1 MEQQNPEHGATG
13 DAPEAPNHSP
23 DEQQAAGES
32 TADPPVGDSSTA
44 DPPVGDSSTADAA
57 EVDAA
62 ELSARVQEL
71 EERSQRYLANWQRA
85 QADLQNFRRQVE
97 RDQEE
102 MAQWASAALMQQT
115 LSVLDDLERAFST
128 VPANL
133 ISLTWIEGVWLVY
146 KKLEAMLVARGLE
159 ALEVESGQTFDP
171 NLHQAI
177 TEVDGI
183 AGAVVEV
190 VQRGYTVGGRLLR
203 PALVTVGNGNVV
215 AAGDVEDAGDTESP
229 PAAEVE
235 SPEAEADSAQ

>member
-1 MEQQNPEHGATG
+1 MEQQNAEQGATG

-23 DEQQAAGES
+23 DEQAAAGES
-32 TADPPVGDSSTA
+32 TADSSTA
-44 DPPVGDSSTADAA
+44 DSPEGNSSTADAA

-71 EERSQRYLANWQRA
+71 EERAQRYLANWQRA

-159 ALEVESGQTFDP
+159 ALEVEVGQTFDP

-177 TEVDGI
+177 TEVDGV

-215 AAGDVEDAGDTESP
+215 AAGDGEDAGDGDSP
-229 PAAEVE
+229 PAAEGE

>member
-23 DEQQAAGES
+23 DEQQAA
-32 TADPPVGDSSTA
+32 
-44 DPPVGDSSTADAA
+44 GDSSTADAA

-159 ALEVESGQTFDP
+159 ALEVEAGQTFDP

-177 TEVDGI
+177 TEVDGV

-215 AAGDVEDAGDTESP
+215 AAGDVVDAGDTDSP
-229 PAAEVE
+229 PAAEGA
-235 SPEAEADSAQ
+235 SPEAEADSTQ

>member
-13 DAPEAPNHSP
+13 GAPEAPNHSP
-23 DEQQAAGES
+23 DEQQASAGES
-32 TADPPVGDSSTA
+32 
-44 DPPVGDSSTADAA
+44 ADAA
-57 EVDAA
+57 GAA
-62 ELSARVQEL
+62 ELLARVQEL

-115 LSVLDDLERAFST
+115 LSVLDDLERAFNT

-146 KKLEAMLVARGLE
+146 KKLEAMLVARGLD
-159 ALEVESGQTFDP
+159 ALEVEAGQTFDP
-171 NLHQAI
+171 NLHQAV
-177 TEVDGI
+177 TEVDGV

-203 PALVTVGNGNVV
+203 PALVTVGNGSV
-215 AAGDVEDAGDTESP
+215 AAEGGGEDAGDTDSP
-229 PAAEVE
+229 PA
-235 SPEAEADSAQ
+235 PEGEGEGEASDPQTDSAQ

>member
-23 DEQQAAGES
+23 EEQAAAGES
-32 TADPPVGDSSTA
+32 TADSPLGDSSR
-44 DPPVGDSSTADAA
+44 ADAA
-57 EVDAA
+57 EGDAA

-71 EERSQRYLANWQRA
+71 EERAQRYLANWQRA

-159 ALEVESGQTFDP
+159 ALEVQAGQTFDP

-177 TEVDGI
+177 TEVDGA

-215 AAGDVEDAGDTESP
+215 AAGDGEDSGDAESP
-229 PAAEVE
+229 PAAEGDGDGE
-235 SPEAEADSAQ
+235 SPEPDTDSAS